1 MSKEKTL
8 VAAVCPK
15 CGANL
20 ELDSSLE
27 VAYCMYCRAK
37 VIINS
42 STKNVKL
49 DKSKDL
55 ENLYT
60 LARRARENDNAEDAL
75 KYYEKILVE
84 DPNNWEPTFYNVYYR
99 ALNCKVGEIPTVL
112 SNINNCLETIFDL
125 IKETCEKKEIDEAVD
140 EVTNHTILIC
150 SALYESAVKQ
160 LSSLS
165 LGVSLMLIDT
175 QKRSVVECI
184 NTLYHLGD
192 LLESNFKKEIAEK
205 AKLPWI
211 LAINL
216 SRKSA
221 HLLAIDKKKDEI
233 EKTIQK
239 YGDKIKKYAP
249 EYEVPVDPTQEHPV
263 LSKVLAI
270 IFIISI
276 IVIIVSGIVIMSL

>member
-20 ELDSSLE
+20 ELDSGLE

-37 VIINS
+37 VMINS
-42 STKNVKL
+42 STNKVKL

-60 LARRARENDNAEDAL
+60 LARRAKENDNTEDAL

-84 DPNNWEPTFYNVYYR
+84 DPNNWEPTFYSVYYR

-125 IKETCEKKEIDEAVD
+125 IKETCEKKEISAAVD
-140 EVTNHTILIC
+140 EVTTHTILIC

-165 LGVSLMLIDT
+165 LGVSVMLIDT

-192 LLESNFKKEIAEK
+192 LLEANFEKKCAENSI
-205 AKLPWI
+205 LPWV

-216 SRKSA
+216 SRKSN
-221 HLLAIDKKKDEI
+221 HLLLMDKKKEEI
-233 EKTIQK
+233 EKTIQE
-239 YGDKIKKYAP
+239 YGTKIKKYKP
-249 EYEVPVDPTQEHPV
+249 EYEVPLNPTDEHPV
-263 LSKVLAI
+263 LSKVLPI
-270 IFIISI
+270 IFIICI
-276 IVIIVSGIVIMSL
+276 IVIIVCGIYIMS